1 MLTLRKILLILF
13 LLTSFGYS
21 SNIEEKVDKFFCKFG
36 AGSRK
41 VRACYALGKF
51 YYYAKEN
58 KFQNY
63 KKARKYLQIA
73 CKGNEES
80 ACYMLSAIYYQ
91 GLGVDKNF
99 TIGNK
104 YSLQACN
111 LGNPHSCQSLGYV
124 WSVGQGTGK
133 IDKEKSA
140 KYLDKA
146 CQNSVYFACIQL
158 ADYLSYKNP
167 QDYKAKRVKKLYNM
181 ALNGY
186 KKKCEKKNGFA
197 CGAVGALYALG
208 KGEKNNWLKAAQYF
222 KKECQYNSKNG
233 GCINLAYTYLNGAQE
248 RNITKAAKLLEK
260 GCELKFGFA
269 CSLLGDIY
277 YEKGDKNRAKSYY
290 NKAIEGYRFLANGY
304 NVLYDFN
311 KLYEISIIQ
320 NKKLDKKLEDKFLLL
335 YKNYEQYLINYK
347 ILKLFELTYQGK
359 NPNVQEFIE
368 KYKNV
373 KIQKERIGYDFPHLK
388 VWIDS
393 MEYKDMKKRL
403 MKLYKEI
410 EKQFLNKE

>member
-1 MLTLRKILLILF
+1 MFTLPKILLII
-13 LLTSFGYS
+13 LLLSSFGYS

-41 VRACYALGKF
+41 VRACYALGKL

-58 KFQNY
+58 KLKNY
-63 KKARKYLQIA
+63 KKARKYLKIA
-73 CKGNEES
+73 CKGNEER

-111 LGNPHSCQSLGYV
+111 LGNSSACQSLGYV

-140 KYLDKA
+140 NFLDKA
-146 CQNSVYFACIQL
+146 CQGGVYFACIQL
-158 ADYLSYKNP
+158 ADYLSYKKP
-167 QDYKAKRVKKLYNM
+167 QEYQAKRVKKLYKM
-181 ALNGY
+181 ALNGS
-186 KKKCEKKNGFA
+186 KKECNEKNGFA

-208 KGEKNNWLKAAQYF
+208 KGEKKNWYIAIEYF

-248 RNITKAAKLLEK
+248 RNATKAAKLLKK

-290 NKAIEGYRFLANGY
+290 NKAIEGYIDLADGY
-304 NVLYDFN
+304 NILYDFN
-311 KLYEISIIQ
+311 KLYETSIIQ
-320 NKKLDKKLEDKFLLL
+320 NKKLDKKLEDKFLSL

-347 ILKLFELTYQGK
+347 ILKLFEQTYHGK
-359 NPNVQEFIE
+359 NPNIQEFIE
-368 KYKNV
+368 KCKNV
-373 KIQKERIGYDFPHLK
+373 KIQKEQIGYDFPHLK
-388 VWIDS
+388 VWINNMQD
-393 MEYKDMKKRL
+393 KAMKKRL
-403 MKLYKEI
+403 MKLYIEI
-410 EKQFLNKE
+410 EKHFLNKE